1 MMSKQLQRPD
11 RDEDDY
17 QFQKMRN
24 RENRFQRDDESDSSS
39 DVRVPN
45 SMSRDTASS
54 TLSILCN
61 NQAEEIRQLYD
72 QLSRRELD
80 LKEMRYN
87 YINAVKGSQLIN
99 DIGKKGQSNNDSDKK
114 SQSTNAVDSN
124 QNRSSELRGSLHLT
138 NSGAGG
144 SRTLDPEFYN
154 SNQEITKDEYDNDDD
169 DDDDGDD
176 NDDNNTESS
185 SQDQGQDQPALRQSY
200 PIVSDLKY
208 LNRLQ
213 SEYLNRTEGRSRKL
227 SRDIDKTIDLKNEK
241 QENYKTMSTDKLQ
254 KDKNINKN
262 SQKAGMRNEEREL
275 KRKNNENENET
286 VEFKKNQSSMNFQ
299 LSELKEF
306 RDRVSTEYST
316 LQKSFDAMKLENEEK
331 SIQLRESAG
340 RLIRFVTGTSALSG
354 VCMHMCV
361 RVYVCICVSMF
372 ACACMYVC
380 MYV

>member
-11 RDEDDY
+11 RDEDDH

-24 RENRFQRDDESDSSS
+24 RENRFQRDDGSDSSS

-87 YINAVKGSQLIN
+87 YINAVKGSQLNNDIGKKGQSNN

-114 SQSTNAVDSN
+114 SQSNNAVDSN
-124 QNRSSELRGSLHLT
+124 QSRGNELRGSFHLT
-138 NSGAGG
+138 SSGAGG
-144 SRTLDPEFYN
+144 SRPLDPEFYKM
-154 SNQEITKDEYDNDDD
+154 NQEITKDEYDNDDD
-169 DDDDGDD
+169 DDNDDEEGDD
-176 NDDNNTESS
+176 NDEDNDDIDTESS

-200 PIVSDLKY
+200 PTVSDLKY
-208 LNRLQ
+208 SNRPL
-213 SEYLNRTEGRSRKL
+213 SEYLNRTEGRNIKL
-227 SRDIDKTIDLKNEK
+227 SRDVDKTVDLRNEK
-241 QENYKTMSTDKLQ
+241 QENYKTTSADKIQ
-254 KDKNINKN
+254 KDKNEN
-262 SQKAGMRNEEREL
+262 SKKAWIRNEEREVR
-275 KRKNNENENET
+275 RKNNENENEN
-286 VEFKKNQSSMNFQ
+286 VELKKNQNSLNFQ

-340 RLIRFVTGTSALSG
+340 RLIRFVTGTNELSG
-354 VCMHMCV
+354 VYICLRV
-361 RVYVCICVSMF
+361 RVCVCV
-372 ACACMYVC
+372 
-380 MYV
+380 

>member
-11 RDEDDY
+11 RDMDDY

-87 YINAVKGSQLIN
+87 YINAVKGSQLNN

-114 SQSTNAVDSN
+114 GQSNNAVDSN
-124 QNRSSELRGSLHLT
+124 RNRGKELRGTLYLT
-138 NSGAGG
+138 SSGTGG
-144 SRTLDPEFYN
+144 SRTLDPQFYN
-154 SNQEITKDEYDNDDD
+154 LNQEITKDEYDNDNEEGDSDD
-169 DDDDGDD
+169 DDKVDDDED
-176 NDDNNTESS
+176 NDENNTESS
-185 SQDQGQDQPALRQSY
+185 GQGQGQEQPALRQSY
-200 PIVSDLKY
+200 PTASDLKY
-208 LNRLQ
+208 SNRLQ
-213 SEYLNRTEGRSRKL
+213 PEYLNRTEGRNVKL
-227 SRDIDKTIDLKNEK
+227 SRDIDRTVDLRNDK
-241 QENYKTMSTDKLQ
+241 QENYKTTSTDKLQ
-254 KDKNINKN
+254 KNKNKN
-262 SQKAGMRNEEREL
+262 SQKAGMRNAEREA
-275 KRKNNENENET
+275 KRKNNENENEN
-286 VEFKKNQSSMNFQ
+286 VEFKKNQNSMSFQ

-306 RDRVSTEYST
+306 KDRVSTEYST

-340 RLIRFVTGTSALSG
+340 RLLRFVTGTKALS
-354 VCMHMCV
+354 CV
-361 RVYVCICVSMF
+361 V
-372 ACACMYVC
+372 
-380 MYV
+380 